1 MAELQSCTAH
11 ACIKQ
16 QQPQNASDCPCSQT
30 VQSNTDNGIR
40 GNATCLVM
48 RQHTK
53 QYHSRRN
60 TKQSRPLGPLH
71 GTHSDRP
78 LVRMM
83 QVLEH

>member
-11 ACIKQ
+11 ACMKQ
-16 QQPQNASDCPCSQT
+16 QQPQNASDCPRSHT

-60 TKQSRPLGPLH
+60 TKKSENKADRWVRYMVHILTGPWY
-71 GTHSDRP
+71 
-78 LVRMM
+78 V
-83 QVLEH
+83 